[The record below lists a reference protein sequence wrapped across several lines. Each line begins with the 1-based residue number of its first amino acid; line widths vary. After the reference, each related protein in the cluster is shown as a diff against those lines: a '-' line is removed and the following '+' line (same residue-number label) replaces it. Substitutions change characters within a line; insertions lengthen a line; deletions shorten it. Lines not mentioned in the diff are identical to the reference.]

1 MSTFLHGKLV
11 VFLELFLETLHF
23 KVGLKSFKSLIFVR
37 IKQVIYIIYVNIYII
52 YIFFYYSK
60 YMVLLDII
68 SV

>member
-1 MSTFLHGKLV
+1 MSTVLYGKLV

-23 KVGLKSFKSLIFVR
+23 KVGLKSFKSLIFVHN
-37 IKQVIYIIYVNIYII
+37 KQVIYIIYVIIFII
-52 YIFFYYSK
+52 YIYNSE